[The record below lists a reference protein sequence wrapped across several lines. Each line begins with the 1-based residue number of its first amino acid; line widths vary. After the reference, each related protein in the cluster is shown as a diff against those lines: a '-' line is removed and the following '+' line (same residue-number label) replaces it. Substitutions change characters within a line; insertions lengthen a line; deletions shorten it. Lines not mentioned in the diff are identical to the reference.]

1 MSNDEKKDEKNETK
15 ETAKKKRPG
24 RPRKTPLREPRPRN
38 GIVITPKEP
47 SNFVEFLYDKPLI
60 FKKLWQYFKLM
71 AVDKI
76 QIIFRVSEII
86 LWCED
91 HHKKSKMRIKL
102 NAKKV
107 NHYYCANE
115 LDLGMTCKNPEL
127 VMSTI
132 DKTYTSILFLSKKE

>member
-1 MSNDEKKDEKNETK
+1 MVNEIKKEIDKTK
-15 ETAKKKRPG
+15 EIDNKKKQIPKKRPG

-38 GIVITPKEP
+38 GIVIKPKEP
-47 SNFVEFLYDKPLI
+47 TNFIEFLYDKPLI

-91 HHKKSKMRIKL
+91 HHKKK
-102 NAKKV
+102 
-107 NHYYCANE
+107 
-115 LDLGMTCKNPEL
+115 
-127 VMSTI
+127 
-132 DKTYTSILFLSKKE
+132 